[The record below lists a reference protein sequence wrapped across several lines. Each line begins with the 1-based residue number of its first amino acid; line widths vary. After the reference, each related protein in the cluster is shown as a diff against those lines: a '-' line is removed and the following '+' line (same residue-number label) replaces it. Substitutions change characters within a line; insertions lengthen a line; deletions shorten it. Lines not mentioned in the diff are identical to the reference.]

1 MPRLEIAGW
10 QFVRAGKRDNHEL
23 RLDQWRVHK
32 SRGTAAACKRFGCDT
47 MGVTM
52 ATELIAVSDLEL
64 ARLALLGGPTCA
76 EAQVKRQLRAH
87 RAKDRQVYVFRV
99 GDYYFTGP
107 IPDARTEIAMLDL
120 ADDSEE

>member
-1 MPRLEIAGW
+1 
-10 QFVRAGKRDNHEL
+10 
-23 RLDQWRVHK
+23 
-32 SRGTAAACKRFGCDT
+32 

-52 ATELIAVSDLEL
+52 ATELVAVSDLEL
-64 ARLALLGGPTCA
+64 TRLALLGGPTCA
-76 EAQVKRQLRAH
+76 EAQVMRQLRAH

-120 ADDSEE
+120 ADDGDE